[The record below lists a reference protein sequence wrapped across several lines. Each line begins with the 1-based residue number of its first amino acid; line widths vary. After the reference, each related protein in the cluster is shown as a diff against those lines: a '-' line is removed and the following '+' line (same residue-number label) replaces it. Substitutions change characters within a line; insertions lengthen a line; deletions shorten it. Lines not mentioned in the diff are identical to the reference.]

1 MNAIAQTEFNPYLAI
16 INGVIKTTSLKVAD
30 HFGKQHKSVLRSIKN
45 LDCSSEFS
53 GRNFALTS
61 SDVIQPNGGLRKE
74 PSYELTRDGFTFLA
88 MGFTGKEAAKWK
100 EAYINAFNKM
110 EAGLLKYSE
119 PKIPTNYIEA
129 LQSLIEF
136 EKIKHEQEEKIK
148 LLEPQADALK
158 RIAINSDGSY
168 CIRDAAKVLQIQEKN
183 LKQWLIA
190 HRWIYRR
197 PTGTGYLAYSAVLVR
212 GYMEHKMATG
222 ERLDGTEWSSHQARL
237 TAKGIAKIAY
247 KLGLEVLGEVA

>member
-1 MNAIAQTEFNPYLAI
+1 
-16 INGVIKTTSLKVAD
+16 
-30 HFGKQHKSVLRSIKN
+30 
-45 LDCSSEFS
+45 
-53 GRNFALTS
+53 
-61 SDVIQPNGGLRKE
+61 
-74 PSYELTRDGFTFLA
+74 
-88 MGFTGKEAAKWK
+88 
-100 EAYINAFNKM
+100 M

-136 EKIKHEQEEKIK
+136 EKVKHEQEEKIK